1 MTNLEYY
8 KDELKRYIKNNPK
21 EESFKSDVIGTAFTL
36 FSEERIGIWSNDE
49 WKETKH
55 FIDWL
60 LEEHK
65 EPIKL
70 KQWEFELIGYIY
82 RTSSVKKMF
91 FVHYSELN
99 YLRGVGYFKGIT
111 NEYMTLKEIL
121 ENCEVIDE

>member
-8 KDELKRYIKNNPK
+8 KDELRKAIVSCKIAHIVNYGKYCGTKSCLSCEFNDIDIKCIEKYI
-21 EESFKSDVIGTAFTL
+21 EF
-36 FSEERIGIWSNDE
+36 
-49 WKETKH
+49 
-55 FIDWL
+55 L
-60 LEEHK
+60 LAEHK

-91 FVHYSELN
+91 LVHYSELN

-121 ENCEVIDE
+121 DNCEVIDK